1 MFYRY
6 IIQKQLN
13 IGEATLQ
20 LTRQLAMCD
29 LELFVRI
36 EMAELPATLVKK
48 TNAKS
53 VMWVYFGLTDDEK
66 GVPVPWWWAQASVQN
81 V

>member
-1 MFYRY
+1 
-6 IIQKQLN
+6 
-13 IGEATLQ
+13 
-20 LTRQLAMCD
+20 MCD

-66 GVPVPWWWAQASVQN
+66 GVPVPW
-81 V
+81 